1 MSYARQGAL
10 IALVILISDQL
21 SKLWLLYVYQI
32 ELNGDLLVAPFA
44 TITLVWNRGISYGLF
59 QQEAE
64 FGRWALVVISFVA
77 AIAFM
82 VWLAKNPPRLVSWA
96 LGLVI
101 GGAIGNG
108 IDRLAYGAVVDFVHL
123 HWGRFSWYV
132 FNVADCAI
140 VVGVVLLLL
149 DALRP
154 SGAGPEPE
162 DAGNAANRP

>member
-1 MSYARQGAL
+1 MSPARQGAL
-10 IALVILISDQL
+10 IALVTLLLDQI
-21 SKLWLLYVYQI
+21 SKLWVLFGYQI
-32 ELNGDLLVAPFA
+32 EPHGDLRLAPFA

-64 FGRWALVVISFVA
+64 WGRWALVIISFIA
-77 AIAFM
+77 AIAFS
-82 VWLAKNPPRLVSWA
+82 VWLAKNPPRLVAWA

-108 IDRLAYGAVVDFVHL
+108 IDRAAYGAVVDFVHL
-123 HWGRFSWYV
+123 HWGGFSWYV

-140 VVGVVLLLL
+140 VVGVALLLL

-154 SGAGPEPE
+154 STEGES
-162 DAGNAANRP
+162 DAANRP

>member
-1 MSYARQGAL
+1 MSPARQGAL
-10 IALVILISDQL
+10 IALVTLLLDQI
-21 SKLWLLYVYQI
+21 SKLWVLFGYQI
-32 ELNGDLLVAPFA
+32 ELHGDLRLAPFA

-64 FGRWALVVISFVA
+64 WGRWALVIISFIA
-77 AIAFM
+77 AIAFS
-82 VWLAKNPPRLVSWA
+82 VWLAKNPPRLVAWA

-108 IDRLAYGAVVDFVHL
+108 IDRAAYGAVVDFVHL
-123 HWGRFSWYV
+123 HWGGFSWYV

-140 VVGVVLLLL
+140 VVGVALLLL

-154 SGAGPEPE
+154 STEGES
-162 DAGNAANRP
+162 DAANRP

>member
-1 MSYARQGAL
+1 MSSARQGAL
-10 IALVILISDQL
+10 LALLILVLDQV
-21 SKLWLLYVYQI
+21 SKLWLLFIYDI
-32 ELNGDLLVAPFA
+32 EMNGNLRVAPFA

-59 QQEAE
+59 QQEDD
-64 FGRWALVVISFVA
+64 FGRWILVLISLVA
-77 AIAFM
+77 AFGFSI
-82 VWLAKNPPRLVSWA
+82 WLRKNPPKLVAWA

-108 IDRLAYGAVVDFVHL
+108 IDRFAYGAVVDFVYL

-140 VVGVVLLLL
+140 VLGVALLLL

-154 SGAGPEPE
+154 TDEGR
-162 DAGNAANRP
+162 DHAANRP

>member
-32 ELNGDLLVAPFA
+32 ELNGDLVAAPFA

-59 QQEAE
+59 QQEADL
-64 FGRWALVVISFVA
+64 GRWALVVISFVA
-77 AIAFM
+77 AVAFM
-82 VWLAKNPPRLVSWA
+82 IWLAKNPPRLVSWA

-108 IDRLAYGAVVDFVHL
+108 IDRLVYGAVVDFVHL
-123 HWGRFSWYV
+123 HWGSFSWYV

-149 DALRP
+149 DAWRP
-154 SGAGPEPE
+154 SGEGSGPEN
-162 DAGNAANRP
+162 AGNAANRP

>member
-1 MSYARQGAL
+1 MSHARQGAL
-10 IALVILISDQL
+10 IALIILLADQI
-21 SKLWLLYVYQI
+21 SKLWLLFFYQI
-32 ELNGDLLVAPFA
+32 ELHGDLRIAPFS

-59 QQEAE
+59 QQEADL
-64 FGRWALVVISFVA
+64 GRWALVIISFVA
-77 AIAFM
+77 AVAFA

-108 IDRLAYGAVVDFVHL
+108 IDRAAYGAVVDFVHL
-123 HWGRFSWYV
+123 HWGGFSWYV

-140 VVGVVLLLL
+140 VVGVALLLL

-154 SGAGPEPE
+154 SAEGES
-162 DAGNAANRP
+162 DAANRP

>member
-1 MSYARQGAL
+1 MSPARQGAL
-10 IALVILISDQL
+10 IALVTLLLDQI
-21 SKLWLLYVYQI
+21 SKLWVLFGYQI
-32 ELNGDLLVAPFA
+32 ELHGDLRLAPFA

-64 FGRWALVVISFVA
+64 WGRWALVIISFIA
-77 AIAFM
+77 AIAFS
-82 VWLAKNPPRLVSWA
+82 VWLAKNPPRLVAWA

-108 IDRLAYGAVVDFVHL
+108 IDRAAYGAVVDFVHL
-123 HWGRFSWYV
+123 HWGGFSWYV

-140 VVGVVLLLL
+140 VVGVALLLL

-154 SGAGPEPE
+154 SAEGES
-162 DAGNAANRP
+162 DAANRP